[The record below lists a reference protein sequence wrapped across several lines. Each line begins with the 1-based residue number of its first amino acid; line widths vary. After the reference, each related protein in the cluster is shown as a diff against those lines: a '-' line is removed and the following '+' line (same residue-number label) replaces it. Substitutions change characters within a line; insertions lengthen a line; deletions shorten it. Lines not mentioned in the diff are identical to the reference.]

1 MSIHATFVGRLG
13 RDPETRFLSSGQS
26 VTDVALASNHGFGE
40 KQSTTWIKAVFWGK
54 QGETIA
60 QHCQKGDQLLVSGDL
75 YEDTFTT
82 QQGEQKK
89 SLKMD
94 GRSFE
99 FVGGKKEGAQQAA
112 APKPAPP
119 PKPAPAPQSF
129 EDFDDSDIPF

>member
-13 RDPETRFLSSGQS
+13 RDPETRYTSGGQS
-26 VTDVALASNHGFGE
+26 VTDVALASNHGFGD
-40 KQSTTWIKAVFWGK
+40 KQTTTWVKAVFWGK
-54 QGETIA
+54 PGETIA

-89 SLKMD
+89 SLKLD

-112 APKPAPP
+112 TKPAPP
-119 PKPAPAPQSF
+119 PKPAAQPQKF
-129 EDFDDSDIPF
+129 EDFDDMDIPF

>member
-13 RDPETRFLSSGQS
+13 RDPETRYTSGGQS

-40 KQSTTWIKAVFWGK
+40 KQSTTWVKAVFFGK

-60 QHCQKGDQLLVSGDL
+60 QHCKKGNQLLVSGDL

-99 FVGGKKEGAQQAA
+99 FVGVKNDGAQQSA

-119 PKPAPAPQSF
+119 PKPAPSPRPF
-129 EDFDDSDIPF
+129 EDFDDDIPF

>member
-13 RDPETRFLSSGQS
+13 RDPETRYTSGGQS

-40 KQSTTWIKAVFWGK
+40 KQSTTWVKAVFWGK

-99 FVGGKKEGAQQAA
+99 FVGGKNESMQQAA
-112 APKPAPP
+112 LKPAPP
-119 PKPAPAPQSF
+119 PKPAPSPQSF
-129 EDFDDSDIPF
+129 EDFDDDLPF

>member
-13 RDPETRFLSSGQS
+13 RDPETRFLASGQS
-26 VTDVALASNHGFGE
+26 VTDIALASNHGFGE
-40 KQSTTWIKAVFWGK
+40 KQSTTWVKAVFWGK

-75 YEDTFTT
+75 YEEAFTT

-99 FVGGKKEGAQQAA
+99 FVGGKKEGAQQP

-119 PKPAPAPQSF
+119 PKPAPQSF
-129 EDFDDSDIPF
+129 EDFEDNGIPF

>member
-13 RDPETRFLSSGQS
+13 RDPETRYTSGGQS

-40 KQSTTWIKAVFWGK
+40 KQSTTWVKAVFWGK
-54 QGETIA
+54 SGETIA

-112 APKPAPP
+112 PP

>member
-13 RDPETRFLSSGQS
+13 RDPETRFLAGGQS

-40 KQSTTWIKAVFWGK
+40 KQSTTWVKAVFWGK
-54 QGETIA
+54 SGETIA

-112 APKPAPP
+112 PKPAPQ
-119 PKPAPAPQSF
+119 PKPAPAPKSC
-129 EDFDDSDIPF
+129 EDFDDSDITF

>member
-13 RDPETRFLSSGQS
+13 RDPETRYTSGGQS
-26 VTDVALASNHGFGE
+26 VTDVALASNHGYGD
-40 KQSTTWIKAVFWGK
+40 KQTTTWVKAVFWGK
-54 QGETIA
+54 PGETIA

-89 SLKMD
+89 SLKLD

-112 APKPAPP
+112 PKPAPP
-119 PKPAPAPQSF
+119 PKPAAQPQKF
-129 EDFDDSDIPF
+129 EDFDDMDIPF